1 MGAPTPT
8 TQAYENGNVY
18 HLSWTATWSDTTNL
32 SDTAVI
38 DVSGMTSPF
47 TGGVKLIK
55 GWVNA
60 SAGIGVLLEFDDDST
75 DELILEHPV
84 GASGHIPF
92 DFRDSP
98 SGGKTYK
105 GGQYLPATTLDNFK
119 KSYQAELNK
128 LGFNWSKVR
137 GLEPKYTTAAPI
149 HTPLRGAFPGG
160 RFAPK

>member
-1 MGAPTPT
+1 MAAPTPT

-105 GGQYLPATTLDNFK
+105 GSGGTGDIVITTTSAASADDVSMHLETWL
-119 KSYQAELNK
+119 SQADTSE
-128 LGFNWSKVR
+128 SR
-137 GLEPKYTTAAPI
+137 I
-149 HTPLRGAFPGG
+149 
-160 RFAPK
+160 